1 MNHEPLLAA
10 VKSLAECLVSYPTDL
25 RFEIAES
32 VRQVVITING
42 NRDDIGK
49 LMGRDCRNVKAIQA
63 IAQLI
68 TETEAKTAHV
78 NIAEGWTGL
87 KGAVRP
93 AVGELPDNAAIRRLG
108 VVCRSLFKQYSLKK
122 VGTSTHTTLTV
133 FTTPTPRPEIQP
145 ALQTIFK
152 AFGGMNNRFVTVEV
166 VEGEENASVAA

>member
-1 MNHEPLLAA
+1 MNHEPLKAA
-10 VKSLAECLVSYPTDL
+10 VKSLAECLVSYPADL

-32 VRQVVITING
+32 IRQVVITING

-68 TETEAKTAHV
+68 TEKEAKSARV
-78 NIAEGWTGL
+78 DIAEGWTGV
-87 KGAVRP
+87 KGAERP
-93 AVGELPDNAAIRRLG
+93 AMPELPENAAIRRLG
-108 VVCRSLFKQYSLKK
+108 AVCRVLFKQHSIQK

-133 FTTPTPRPEIQP
+133 YTTSPRPEVEP

-152 AFGGMNNRFVTVEV
+152 AFGGMNNRFITVEV
-166 VEGEENASVAA
+166 VEGAPHESATA